1 MTYSHDTL
9 ILASGSPRRK
19 SLLADMGERFV
30 VIPPAVEEPTTPHR
44 DESPAA
50 YAESLAY
57 FKARSVAD
65 QVPGR
70 WVLGADTIV
79 ALDGEI
85 MGKPADESD
94 ARRMLR
100 ALSHHRHAVI
110 TGMALIAPTQQ
121 RFIDSDT
128 TYITM
133 VPMGPREIDA
143 YLATGEW
150 DGKAG
155 AYAIQETADQYVS
168 AVEGSFSNVVGL
180 PVERLGA
187 MLEHVRSRI

>member
-1 MTYSHDTL
+1 M
-9 ILASGSPRRK
+9 
-19 SLLADMGERFV
+19 LLADMGERFV
-30 VIPPAVEEPTTPHR
+30 VIPPTVEEPTGRPN
-44 DESPAA
+44 DESPTA

-110 TGMALIAPTQQ
+110 TGMALIAPTQK
-121 RFIDSDT
+121 RFIASDT

-133 VPMGPREIDA
+133 VPMGQREIDA
-143 YLATGEW
+143 YIATGEW

-187 MLEHVRSRI
+187 MLEHVRNRL